1 MKYLIRQYPQQK
13 LQGGRYGFGVMMKR
27 NAEGKLAGYKMQPF
41 NYSDSWLCGTKKY
54 WAREKAELA
63 RVADFTA
70 HGWGEEGFGENCDAS
85 PTAMVKEQRCSVA
98 SCSPSEYPYRCA
110 STGSASP
117 GQPARLRGAA

>member
-1 MKYLIRQYPQQK
+1 
-13 LQGGRYGFGVMMKR
+13 MMKR

-70 HGWGEEGFGENCDAS
+70 HGWGEEGLGPAASRGGARLAWAASAGACPSPVSTEATEAPRAPRSEERLREGEGWGLKRRKACDA
-85 PTAMVKEQRCSVA
+85 ADRRFAVRFFLWCE
-98 SCSPSEYPYRCA
+98 
-110 STGSASP
+110 
-117 GQPARLRGAA
+117 